1 MSIKYL
7 FIFLYDRMSE
17 FPIRKQPQVVQEM
30 TSVLR
35 DWGTLWKWLYV
46 THSDQFKPME
56 RRILDLVR
64 CRSKI
69 LSGTLPVDEL
79 RQMKK
84 QVTSM
89 IDVGNK

>member
-1 MSIKYL
+1 
-7 FIFLYDRMSE
+7 MSE
-17 FPIRKQPQVVQEM
+17 FPILKQPQVVQEM

-35 DWGTLWKWLYV
+35 EWGTIWKWLYV
-46 THSDQFKPME
+46 THSDQFKSME